1 MCVCDIH
8 FYIQLDEVKA
18 GGEGRGLSGIKI
30 IYMSVHPGVL
40 SKHALLFILQL
51 NFVCWCIITRL
62 EAAQKIWKTYL
73 PVEVILKG

>member
-30 IYMSVHPGVL
+30 IYMSVHPSVL
-40 SKHALLFILQL
+40 SKHA
-51 NFVCWCIITRL
+51 
-62 EAAQKIWKTYL
+62 
-73 PVEVILKG
+73 